1 MSFSSQFS
9 QLVAVLEQICSLE
22 RFFIIVHYEKT
33 CIGMNLFQ
41 NGMNPFHNGM
51 NSFQSGMKSFCMD
64 AGIWG
69 NKKRQKLKKD

>member
-1 MSFSSQFS
+1 
-9 QLVAVLEQICSLE
+9 
-22 RFFIIVHYEKT
+22 
-33 CIGMNLFQ
+33 MNLFQ
-41 NGMNPFHNGM
+41 NGMNPFHNEM